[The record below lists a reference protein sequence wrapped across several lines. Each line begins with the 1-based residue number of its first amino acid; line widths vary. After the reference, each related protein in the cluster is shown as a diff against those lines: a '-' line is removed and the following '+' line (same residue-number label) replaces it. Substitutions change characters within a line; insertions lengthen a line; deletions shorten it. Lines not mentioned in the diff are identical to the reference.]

1 MAAVSLALQI
11 VVTGLAAGGV
21 YGLIAVGHSL
31 VYRLTGIVHLAY
43 GDLIGLGVFT
53 TLLVAAGTGP
63 VTQETA
69 GGPRFLVAL
78 LAGLLVCVAAG
89 SGSYLYAV
97 QPYLARRSTIGWV
110 AAIVAIAFAIRA
122 VVGAVFQQPSYV
134 FPDPIPFRDIG
145 RSGFVTV
152 GGASLQVRSFF
163 VIAAAVGLA
172 LLAGLTL
179 DRTRFGRGLQAIAA
193 DSEGARIVGVP
204 VDTFVALAFGLAG
217 GLAALAAIIAA
228 PSGSVTVE
236 TGALLGLKG
245 LVAALA
251 VRFGSPLSAM
261 VAGLALG
268 LGEATIANAHVGSLE
283 LGPSYRTV
291 LPLAL
296 VLLFVA
302 LRPQLEAVETEE

>member
-1 MAAVSLALQI
+1 MVSYRKPREGRRPTVAAVSLALQI

-89 SGSYLYAV
+89 SG
-97 QPYLARRSTIGWV
+97 
-110 AAIVAIAFAIRA
+110 
-122 VVGAVFQQPSYV
+122 SYV

-217 GLAALAAIIAA
+217 GLAALAAVIAA